1 MKMANRILIFLP
13 TYNEAGHV
21 KEMRDRIKAIRVPAD
36 IMFLDDNS
44 TDGTGDI
51 INCFAEEDV
60 TISAV
65 HRPAKSGIGGA
76 HLEGIKRAY
85 DMGYDT
91 LVTMDTDLVHK
102 PEDIPKFLDASN
114 ASDIVIG
121 TRFELKNSLAE
132 WNLFR
137 KVLTHLGHLMT
148 RLLLRHNFDATGAF
162 RVYRLD
168 RIDRR
173 VFDLVK
179 ASDYEF
185 FFTSLTILHL
195 NSYTIT
201 EVPIEL
207 PGRVY
212 GHSKMEIR
220 HMIKSV
226 LLMFKLSWLRLF
238 KRRLLIIN
246 KSDPQYNDANI

>member
-1 MKMANRILIFLP
+1 MANRILIFLP

-21 KEMRDRIKAIRVPAD
+21 KEMRDRIKATRVPAD

-51 INCFAEEDV
+51 IDCFAEEDV

-76 HLEGIKRAY
+76 HLEGIRRAY

-102 PEDIPKFLDASN
+102 PEDIPTFLDASN

-132 WNLFR
+132 WNFFR

-246 KSDPQYNDANI
+246 KPDPQYNDANI